1 MNHRATEPQRRR
13 EDTDNRRERK
23 DRSRNAFDTNFTNLH
38 ELLKLVP
45 IGAIRVKGFD
55 QFSLGKPRRY

>member
-1 MNHRATEPQRRR
+1 MNHRVTEPQRRG

-45 IGAIRVKGFD
+45 IRAIRVKSFD
-55 QFSLGKPRRY
+55 QFSLGKPRHD